1 MRKLIALVSLLT
13 SLTAA
18 AEFVAYQQL
27 NNVVLINDEGKTIS
41 TTDISNV
48 RDFDLREDIAIVKS
62 AFSTITIFN
71 QNGEAIIKDVY
82 AQDYKI
88 TKNFMVFLGGK
99 VMKVFDRAGKLIEEQ
114 SWIKSIGASDNF
126 YAYISDRVLSEL
138 VVKDITGKEIINM
151 ANMSE
156 AMISNNFIFAKD
168 QWGYLRLF
176 NKEGEVL
183 RYGNN
188 YVKYDLSNNFVTLTD
203 NFGFTELMNSEEN
216 VILSSFDLNILNLL
230 NDKALV
236 QFNGLTQVIDANA
249 ETLYWLQ
256 GPEQVATFQN
266 NFLVTRMNSFN
277 QFRINYFQ
285 NTTTQTTFAYGNIAI
300 ASKAIIA
307 VNEGPGQYSL
317 YTKNAVIR
325 EFNSNIQMLGLGENL
340 YTVLNKTARLLEI
353 KKIKNNQSTTISAL
367 INVLNVWNLNSNPR
381 LNLQK
386 F

>member
-41 TTDISNV
+41 TTDNSNV

-62 AFSTITIFN
+62 AFSTITVFN

-88 TKNFMVFLGGK
+88 TKNFMIFLGGK

-114 SWIKSIGASDNF
+114 SWVKSIGASDNF

-138 VVKDITGKEIINM
+138 VVKDNSGKEIINM
-151 ANMSE
+151 ANMAE

-176 NKEGEVL
+176 NKEGNVL

-216 VILSSFDLNILNLL
+216 VILSSFELNILNLL

-236 QFNGLTQVIDANA
+236 QFNGLTQVIDAKA

-256 GPEQVATFQN
+256 GTEQVATFQN

-277 QFRINYFQ
+277 QFRINNFQ
-285 NTTTQTTFAYGNIAI
+285 NTTTQTTFAYGNLAL

-325 EFNSNIQMLGLGENL
+325 ELNSNIQTLGLGEKL
-340 YTVLNKTARLLEI
+340 YTILNKTARLLEI
-353 KKIKNNQSTTISAL
+353 KKINNNQSTTISAL